1 MCRRVGS
8 WPTGELSRHLPP
20 QHGAHHRQDFQGQQA
35 RRPSCPAAHGIRADL
50 ESQDCQGARPRN
62 PGHTACPRRR
72 GDRMKR
78 REFITLLGG
87 AAAWP
92 IAARAQ
98 QPTKTLKVGTVAG
111 TPKSSPQ
118 WVAFERRMVELG
130 YQEGRNFSFDFLQA
144 ASADE
149 YEALYRKLAAREP
162 DVILAIGP
170 EIGLKSALA
179 VTRTVPIVM
188 IAIDYD
194 PLARGYVTSLARP
207 SGNITGVVFQQ
218 IELAAKRVQLIKDGF
233 PDRLAATM
241 FWDKLSA
248 DQWEAARS
256 TAAKLG
262 LQLSGIELREPPYD
276 YEAALDQA
284 PLDYRGM
291 LIVPT
296 SPSFFRDRARLADFA
311 LRHRI
316 LSMFVFREWVDAGG
330 LLRYGPS
337 ITALFGRVAEF
348 VDRLAR
354 GAKPAD
360 LPIEQP
366 TKFEMVVNLKTAR
379 AIGIDLPTAILLR
392 ADEVIE

>member
-1 MCRRVGS
+1 M
-8 WPTGELSRHLPP
+8 
-20 QHGAHHRQDFQGQQA
+20 
-35 RRPSCPAAHGIRADL
+35 
-50 ESQDCQGARPRN
+50 
-62 PGHTACPRRR
+62 RRR
-72 GDRMKR
+72 Q
-78 REFITLLGG
+78 FITLLGG
-87 AAAWP
+87 AAALP
-92 IAARAQ
+92 LAARAQ
-98 QPTKTLKVGTVAG
+98 QPAKMLRVGTVAG

-118 WVAFERRMVELG
+118 WVAFERRMGELG
-130 YQEGRNFSFDFLQA
+130 YQEGKNFSFDFLQA

-149 YEALYRKLAAREP
+149 DEVLYRKLAVHMP

-170 EIGLKSALA
+170 EVGLKSALA
-179 VTRTVPIVM
+179 VTRTLPIVM

-194 PLARGYVTSLARP
+194 PFARGYVTNLARP
-207 SGNITGVVFQQ
+207 SGNVTGVVFQQ
-218 IELAAKRVQLIKDGF
+218 IELAAKRIQLIKDAF
-233 PDRLAATM
+233 RDRPAATM
-241 FWDKLSA
+241 FWDRLSA
-248 DQWEAARS
+248 DQWQAAQS
-256 TAAKLG
+256 AAATLG
-262 LQLSGIELREPPYD
+262 LQLSGIELRELPYD
-276 YEAALDQA
+276 YDAALDQA
-284 PLDYRGM
+284 PLDHRDI

-296 SPSFFRDRARLADFA
+296 SPFFFRDRARLADFA

-330 LLRYGPS
+330 LLCYGPS

-348 VDRLAR
+348 VDRIAR

>member
-1 MCRRVGS
+1 MQFDQ
-8 WPTGELSRHLPP
+8 L
-20 QHGAHHRQDFQGQQA
+20 
-35 RRPSCPAAHGIRADL
+35 
-50 ESQDCQGARPRN
+50 
-62 PGHTACPRRR
+62 
-72 GDRMKR
+72 KR

-87 AAAWP
+87 GAAACP
-92 IAARAQ
+92 FAARAQ
-98 QPTKTLKVGTVAG
+98 QPTKILKVGTVAG
-111 TPKSSPQ
+111 TPRSDPH

-130 YQEGRNFSFDFLQA
+130 YQEGKNFSFDFSQA

-149 YEALYRKLAAREP
+149 YEALYRKLAARVP

-179 VTRTVPIVM
+179 VRRTLPIVM

-207 SGNITGVVFQQ
+207 SGNVTGVVFQQ
-218 IELAAKRVQLIKDGF
+218 IELAAKRIQLIKDGF

-256 TAAKLG
+256 TAAMLG
-262 LQLSGIELREPPYD
+262 LQLSGIELRESPYD
-276 YEAALDQA
+276 YEAAFDQA
-284 PLDYRGM
+284 PHDHRGM

-330 LLRYGPS
+330 LLCYGPS
-337 ITALFGRVAEF
+337 ITGLFGRVAEF
-348 VDRLAR
+348 VDRIAR
-354 GAKPAD
+354 GAQPAD

-366 TKFEMVVNLKTAR
+366 TKLEMVVNLKTAK
-379 AIGIDLPTAILLR
+379 AIGIELPTAILLR

>member
-1 MCRRVGS
+1 MR
-8 WPTGELSRHLPP
+8 
-20 QHGAHHRQDFQGQQA
+20 
-35 RRPSCPAAHGIRADL
+35 
-50 ESQDCQGARPRN
+50 
-62 PGHTACPRRR
+62 
-72 GDRMKR
+72 R

-92 IAARAQ
+92 LAARAQ
-98 QPTKTLKVGTVAG
+98 QPVKVLRVGTVAG

-118 WVAFERRMVELG
+118 WVAFERRMGELG
-130 YQEGRNFSFDFLQA
+130 YQEGKNFSFDFLQA
-144 ASADE
+144 SNTDE
-149 YEALYRKLAAREP
+149 YEILYRKLTARMP

-179 VTRTVPIVM
+179 VTRTLPIVM

-194 PLARGYVTSLARP
+194 PLALGYVTSLARP
-207 SGNITGVVFQQ
+207 SGNVTGVVFQQ
-218 IELAAKRVQLIKDGF
+218 IELAAKRIQLIKDGF
-233 PDRLAATM
+233 PDRRAATM

-248 DQWEAARS
+248 DQWEAARG
-256 TAAKLG
+256 TAAMIG
-262 LQLSGIELREPPYD
+262 LQLAGIELRESPYD

-284 PLDYRGM
+284 PPDHRGM

-296 SPSFFRDRARLADFA
+296 SPSLFRDRARLADFA

-330 LLRYGPS
+330 LLCYGPS

-348 VDRLAR
+348 VDRIAR
-354 GAKPAD
+354 GAQPAD

-366 TKFEMVVNLKTAR
+366 TKFEMVVNLKTAQ
-379 AIGIDLPTAILLR
+379 AIGIELPTAILLR

>member
-1 MCRRVGS
+1 VNRR
-8 WPTGELSRHLPP
+8 
-20 QHGAHHRQDFQGQQA
+20 A
-35 RRPSCPAAHGIRADL
+35 
-50 ESQDCQGARPRN
+50 
-62 PGHTACPRRR
+62 
-72 GDRMKR
+72 
-78 REFITLLGG
+78 FITLIGG
-87 AAAWP
+87 AATTWP
-92 IAARAQ
+92 LTARAQ
-98 QPTKTLKVGTVAG
+98 QPAKMLRVGTVAG
-111 TPKSSPQ
+111 TPRSSPQ
-118 WVAFERRMVELG
+118 WVAFERRMGELG
-130 YQEGRNFSFDFLQA
+130 YQEGKNFSFDFLQA

-149 YEALYRKLAAREP
+149 YEVLYRKLAARAP
-162 DVILAIGP
+162 DIILAIGP
-170 EIGLKSALA
+170 EIGLRSALA
-179 VTRTVPIVM
+179 VTRTLPIVM

-207 SGNITGVVFQQ
+207 SGNVTGVVFQQ
-218 IELAAKRVQLIKDGF
+218 IELAAKRIQLIKDGF

-256 TAAKLG
+256 TAAMLG
-262 LQLSGIELREPPYD
+262 LQLSGIELRESP
-276 YEAALDQA
+276 YEAAFDQA
-284 PLDYRGM
+284 PLNHRGM

-330 LLRYGPS
+330 LLCYGPS

-348 VDRLAR
+348 VDRIAR

-366 TKFEMVVNLKTAR
+366 TKFEMVVNLKTAK
-379 AIGIDLPTAILLR
+379 AIGIELPTAILLR

>member
-1 MCRRVGS
+1 MQFNQV
-8 WPTGELSRHLPP
+8 
-20 QHGAHHRQDFQGQQA
+20 
-35 RRPSCPAAHGIRADL
+35 
-50 ESQDCQGARPRN
+50 
-62 PGHTACPRRR
+62 RRR
-72 GDRMKR
+72 D
-78 REFITLLGG
+78 FITLLSGA

-111 TPKSSPQ
+111 TPRSSPQ
-118 WVAFERRMVELG
+118 WVVFERRMAELG

-149 YEALYRKLAAREP
+149 YEALYRKLAPRGP

-218 IELAAKRVQLIKDGF
+218 IELAAKRIQLIKDGF

-256 TAAKLG
+256 TAVKLG
-262 LQLSGIELREPPYD
+262 LQLSGIELRELPYD
-276 YEAALDQA
+276 YDAALDQA
-284 PLDYRGM
+284 PLDHRDI

-296 SPSFFRDRARLADFA
+296 SPFFFRDRARLADFA

-330 LLRYGPS
+330 LLCYGPS

-348 VDRLAR
+348 VDRIAR